1 MCKYCVWMQSPFAV
15 FPPCWLPEPFSLV
28 IKSLSAVANINE
40 QNRYNAGAHVLC
52 SKILLTANVTPE
64 IDSFPSAEKQIFV
77 QPFYCPYKE
86 NRPPVT
92 DPLVTLQKKKGGEQ
106 ASIYSLNMT

>member
-40 QNRYNAGAHVLC
+40 QNRYYAGAHVLC

-77 QPFYCPYKE
+77 HPFYCPYKE

-92 DPLVTLQKKKGGEQ
+92 DPLVTLQKKKGGEH

>member
-15 FPPCWLPEPFSLV
+15 FPLCWLPEPFSLV

-40 QNRYNAGAHVLC
+40 QNRYNAGARVLC

-77 QPFYCPYKE
+77 HPYIVHIRK
-86 NRPPVT
+86 T
-92 DPLVTLQKKKGGEQ
+92 DPQSQTP
-106 ASIYSLNMT
+106 